1 MNQTSD
7 YDQLLYR
14 LERLR
19 ATDAQSSSSAR
30 ERLAATAA
38 AVRAVADHADPCETD
53 ITDTAAL
60 LRAGVPD
67 LRAPVDQAETAPTD
81 LDAELAAARTALRR
95 AETHRLAAVRA
106 GQLPP
111 LLPRAQAL
119 LRNLIVYGLS
129 MVAAVVVQLIMARM
143 VATGQLSDNLS
154 TWVVVMPPLLFLV
167 VGYVCTGIVGTPRI
181 PMTDRRGEP
190 IPFNVYRSPRLGA
203 TLAVLTCVGFLLWQ
217 LGVF

>member
-1 MNQTSD
+1 VNQTSD
-7 YDQLLYR
+7 YDQLLYQ

-19 ATDAQSSSSAR
+19 AGDAQTSSSAR
-30 ERLAATAA
+30 EQFAATAA
-38 AVRAVADHADPCETD
+38 AVRAVEDRAQPCETE

-67 LRAPVDQAETAPTD
+67 LRAPVDQAETPPTD
-81 LDAELAAARTALRR
+81 IDAELAAASAALRS
-95 AETHRLAAVRA
+95 AENHRLAAIRA

-111 LLPRAQAL
+111 LLPRAHAL

-129 MVAAVVVQLIMARM
+129 MVVAVVVQVIMHRM
-143 VATGQLSDNLS
+143 VAAGQVSDNLS
-154 TWVVVMPPLLFLV
+154 TWVVVMPPVLFLV

-203 TLAVLTCVGFLLWQ
+203 TLAVLTSLGFLLWQ